1 MRTKKITN
9 WTLTKLRAAF
19 LIVAAI
25 TAVGSATVAHADQF
39 DDQINALAGQNAAAQ
54 NVLNGLE
61 TQAGSYQDAINQL
74 QTQINAL
81 QGAISTNQARQAD
94 LQGQIT
100 DAESQISQQKQY
112 LGEDIKTMYVDGQLS
127 TIEELATSKNLSEYV
142 DKQEYR
148 TSVQNKIDSTIKEIA
163 QLEAKLQKEKTELD
177 TVIAGLQK
185 QNDQLAA
192 VQSQQQQMLAYN
204 ESQQASYNAQISSN
218 SSKIGELR
226 RQQAIA
232 NARYNIG
239 SFKSSGN
246 GGYPDVWAN
255 AGQDTLIDSWGMYNR
270 ECVSYTAFRVHQD
283 FLAGRDSHDMPY
295 WGGAGNANQWDENAR
310 AAGIPVDSNPTPG
323 SIAISNSGFYG
334 HAMYVEAVN
343 GNTIYVQ
350 QFNADLAG
358 HYSEGWRY
366 TTGLVFLH
374 F

>member
-1 MRTKKITN
+1 MKHAKVKLSINNTKTMRTKKITN

-295 WGGAGNANQWDENAR
+295 WGGDLRPAVQRRPRR
-310 AAGIPVDSNPTPG
+310 ALLRG
-323 SIAISNSGFYG
+323 
-334 HAMYVEAVN
+334 
-343 GNTIYVQ
+343 
-350 QFNADLAG
+350 LAL
-358 HYSEGWRY
+358 YYR
-366 TTGLVFLH
+366 TGLPSLLNLTAT
-374 F
+374 